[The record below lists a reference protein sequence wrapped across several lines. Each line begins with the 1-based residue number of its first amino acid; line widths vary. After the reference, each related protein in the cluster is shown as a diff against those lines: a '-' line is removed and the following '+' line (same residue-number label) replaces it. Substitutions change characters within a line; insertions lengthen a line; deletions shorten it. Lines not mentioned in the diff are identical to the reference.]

1 MAFSIE
7 NLSCIANNAKSGVI
21 PAVWE
26 YFNKSSDTVTTAGY
40 FPVKCGI
47 KAGDKI
53 LVISSTASDA
63 PVWHYAA
70 VSSNVITVSAC
81 TVAKPSMSIDDLSDV
96 TITTAANG
104 NTLKYNGSKWV
115 NDTPSIND
123 LSDVTITSAADDDVL
138 TYSSDATSWVNSQ
151 PSS

>member
-7 NLSCIANNAKSGVI
+7 NLTCIANNAKSGVI
-21 PAVWE
+21 PAIWE
-26 YFNKSSDTVTTAGY
+26 YYNKGSDTVTTAGY
-40 FPVKCGI
+40 FPVKCGV

-53 LVISSTASDA
+53 LVISSTASDS
-63 PVWHYAA
+63 PVWHYAS
-70 VSSNVITVSAC
+70 VSSGVITLAAC
-81 TVAKPSMSIDDLSDV
+81 SVATPSMSIGDLSDV

-115 NDTPSIND
+115 NNTPSIND